1 MNESQSVF
9 ECARVP
15 VGNTCSVQLS
25 GERDHVV
32 EAAKQHLVSHG
43 HANNEQLH
51 TDVTRAVDQQEYD
64 SWGG

>member
-1 MNESQSVF
+1 MNQTQSVF

-15 VGNTCSVQLS
+15 VGDTCSVQLS

-32 EAAKQHLVSHG
+32 QAAKQHLVSHG
-43 HANNEQLH
+43 HANDDQLD
-51 TDVTRAVDQQEYD
+51 TNVTRAVDDQDYD